1 MKSIYVKEHYT
12 FQRPQKKKK
21 KGNFVYDTDAE
32 SRRYKKKTLQGGK
45 LKRYPNTGI

>member
-1 MKSIYVKEHYT
+1 MLKNTILSKD
-12 FQRPQKKKK
+12 PKKKKK

-32 SRRYKKKTLQGGK
+32 SRRYKKTTLQGGK